1 MGTHYNS
8 AANDITLTAV
18 NSFIDD
24 DKELRNDIITGNYLK
39 KRVRQSLIVKM
50 QVLNVVSLSLRL
62 YPLML
67 SLVLM
72 K

>member
-24 DKELRNDIITGNYLK
+24 DKELRNDIITGNYFKEEGKAIICLLYP
-39 KRVRQSLIVKM
+39 SDAPTL
-50 QVLNVVSLSLRL
+50 SFLSLNR
-62 YPLML
+62 
-67 SLVLM
+67 
-72 K
+72 